1 MKHQALD
8 VKCYCAFHTCACI
21 ALLCEDVRSSALF
34 IGIALRW
41 FAINLSGGHIACFQK
56 APTLLFARMLLGV
69 CFANAAKD
77 ETMLIFRAFSFFEKA
92 WEVHL
97 INGLEVVVMSVY
109 VDIDGP

>member
-1 MKHQALD
+1 MLSVIAHFILARVLLFCVRMSDPLRYLLVLLYGGLQSICLAATSH
-8 VKCYCAFHTCACI
+8 AFK
-21 ALLCEDVRSSALF
+21 
-34 IGIALRW
+34 
-41 FAINLSGGHIACFQK
+41 K

-77 ETMLIFRAFSFFEKA
+77 ESMLIFRAFSFFEKA

-97 INGLEVVVMSVY
+97 INGLEVVVVSVY